1 MQALPGLNRVMSI
14 DEFLLFALDVVQKKK
29 GSMEEFKTRLSE
41 AKKEWIENHKGDTTL
56 FDTKEEKEEEAKEE
70 KEEKEEEADD
80 DSVDYSQLLPTMY
93 GDMTYTVLRSRYN
106 IDYEKAAKSLMQ
118 KKIEEYTEIMK
129 EELEH
134 RIAEKIFDIQ
144 QIDIEI
150 RNAEQENAPTE
161 QLEELMREKKELQ
174 DALYQMKKDLKR
186 GNYTNSL

>member
-1 MQALPGLNRVMSI
+1 MKKYRCKICGYIYDDEKEKVKFADLPEDWTCPLCGAPKSMF
-14 DEFLLFALDVVQKKK
+14 EEVV
-29 GSMEEFKTRLSE
+29 E
-41 AKKEWIENHKGDTTL
+41 
-56 FDTKEEKEEEAKEE
+56 EEKKFPEEVVVPSK
-70 KEEKEEEADD
+70 EEADD

-93 GDMTYTVLRSRYN
+93 GDMTYIVLRSRYN

>member
-56 FDTKEEKEEEAKEE
+56 FDTKEEKEEEKKEE

-150 RNAEQENAPTE
+150 RNAEQENAPAE

>member
-93 GDMTYTVLRSRYN
+93 GDMT
-106 IDYEKAAKSLMQ
+106 
-118 KKIEEYTEIMK
+118 
-129 EELEH
+129 
-134 RIAEKIFDIQ
+134 
-144 QIDIEI
+144 
-150 RNAEQENAPTE
+150 
-161 QLEELMREKKELQ
+161 
-174 DALYQMKKDLKR
+174 
-186 GNYTNSL
+186 

>member
-1 MQALPGLNRVMSI
+1 
-14 DEFLLFALDVVQKKK
+14 
-29 GSMEEFKTRLSE
+29 MEEFKTRLSE

-56 FDTKEEKEEEAKEE
+56 FDTKEEKEEEKKEE

-150 RNAEQENAPTE
+150 RNAEQENAPAE

>member
-56 FDTKEEKEEEAKEE
+56 FDTKEEKEEEKKEE

-93 GDMTYTVLRSRYN
+93 GDMTYIVLRSRYN

>member
-93 GDMTYTVLRSRYN
+93 GDMTYIVLRSRYN